1 MIYRRYVEAP
11 RSHPRQGAPPR
22 FRPTVGPT
30 TPATAA
36 RAPTTRK
43 PRSRRDRTRPSGG
56 ACRYAPPS
64 ASIRAACPLRR
75 LARRVSSLRGT
86 RALRRT
92 SSLATR
98 TAGLRPHVAR
108 PLIWRVENHCV
119 IARFANPADL
129 GRDEARSSRHRHAQM
144 HLLGRRWR
152 RKMRSWGSV
161 AIVLAPRKRPEGR
174 RATASR
180 CRPNSANATLSG

>member
-1 MIYRRYVEAP
+1 MVIYRRYVEAP

-86 RALRRT
+86 RALPRT

-108 PLIWRVENHCV
+108 PLIWRVENQCV
-119 IARFANPADL
+119 IGRFANPADL
-129 GRDEARSSRHRHAQM
+129 WHKGLDLWQTRLEANE
-144 HLLGRRWR
+144 
-152 RKMRSWGSV
+152 
-161 AIVLAPRKRPEGR
+161 PRLTSYFLEEIFTHFSK
-174 RATASR
+174 AAAF
-180 CRPNSANATLSG
+180 SAVKEICC